1 MDLPNKR
8 DYFCNENIEFALLTL
23 DSDLWDQIVKDALIN
38 QEIKLNS
45 DDNFINEM
53 EKALN
58 EGEDF
63 NAILKRFDNS

>member
-1 MDLPNKR
+1 MGLPNKR

>member
-1 MDLPNKR
+1 MGLPNKR

-38 QEIKLNS
+38 QKIKLNS
-45 DDNFINEM
+45 EDNFINEM